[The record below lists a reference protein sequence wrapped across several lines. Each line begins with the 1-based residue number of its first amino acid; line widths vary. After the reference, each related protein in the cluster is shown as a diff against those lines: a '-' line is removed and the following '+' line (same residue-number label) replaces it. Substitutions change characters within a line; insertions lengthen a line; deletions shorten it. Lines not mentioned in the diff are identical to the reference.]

1 MKFIEVTTTKPDE
14 PMFIN
19 IEHITWIRPLREEER
34 KVYHNN
40 PKDEVSQSIIE
51 IDGYTLR
58 VKDTMKEIEARIRSL
73 DFLGK

>member
-1 MKFIEVTTTKPDE
+1 MRFIEVTPTKPDE
-14 PMFIN
+14 PMLIN

-34 KVYHNN
+34 KVYYNN
-40 PKDEVSQSIIE
+40 PKDKVSQSIIE
-51 IDGYTLR
+51 IDGYTIR